1 MTQLDPTKPLE
12 AEKSLGQLFGD
23 LSSEFTDLLQ
33 TQLELVKVELRDDV
47 QQVGKTAGMFGGA
60 AAAAYFALLLL
71 SFAAAWGLATV
82 MNTGLA
88 FLIVGLAY
96 ALVAGVLYVQARNR
110 AKSIDLVPTQTVASF
125 KEDMEWA
132 RQKFS

>member
-23 LSSEFTDLLQ
+23 LSSEFTGLLQ

-60 AAAAYFALLLL
+60 AAAGYFALLLL

-110 AKSIDLVPTQTVASF
+110 AKSLDLVPTQTVASL

>member
-23 LSSEFTDLLQ
+23 LSSEFTGLLQ

-60 AAAAYFALLLL
+60 AAAGYFALLLL

-82 MNTGLA
+82 MNAGLA
-88 FLIVGLAY
+88 FLIVGLVY
-96 ALVAGVLYVQARNR
+96 AIASGVLYAQARTR
-110 AKSIDLVPTQTVASF
+110 AKSLDLVPTQTVASF

-132 RQKFS
+132 RQKLS

>member
-23 LSSEFTDLLQ
+23 LSSEFTGLLQ

-60 AAAAYFALLLL
+60 AVAGYFALVLL

-110 AKSIDLVPTQTVASF
+110 AKSLDLVPTQTVASF

>member
-23 LSSEFTDLLQ
+23 LSSEFTGLLQ

-60 AAAAYFALLLL
+60 AAAGYFALLLL

-88 FLIVGLAY
+88 FLIIGVVY
-96 ALVAGVLYVQARNR
+96 ALVAGVLYAQARTR
-110 AKSIDLVPTQTVASF
+110 AKSLDLVPTQTVASF

>member
-23 LSSEFTDLLQ
+23 LSSEFTGLLQ

-60 AAAAYFALLLL
+60 ADAGYFALLLV
-71 SFAAAWGLATV
+71 SFAVAWGLATV

-110 AKSIDLVPTQTVASF
+110 AKSLDLVPTQTVASF